1 MVHEFIDEGVSGR
14 TDKRPGLN
22 QLIED
27 ARKGKFKIVI
37 VHSIDRLGRST
48 KHLLNLLDE
57 LSHYGVSII
66 SMRENLDFSTPTG
79 QMALTMISAVAQL
92 ESQIISERIKTSLAV
107 KKNLAKKSGNGW
119 KCGRPAIS
127 NDIKEQVYHLK
138 DQGLS
143 IRKIAQSIG
152 DISKSSVE
160 RVLKERS
167 ACPKRYR
174 KSLYLFIELSMIYQ
188 FISCYKF
195 CTQNYLFLGHY
206 FLSCLT
212 LRSASLIYCLVLL
225 LFFWKAINK
234 TMK

>member
-1 MVHEFIDEGVSGR
+1 MNYTKAVAYARVSTLLGQDVENQLVGIRELAQGRNFELVHEFIDEGVSGR

-92 ESQIISERIKTSLAV
+92 EAQIISERIKTSLAV
-107 KKNLAKKSGNGW
+107 KKNLAEKSGNGW

-127 NDIKEQVYHLK
+127 NEIKEQVYHLK

-160 RVLKERS
+160 RILKERS
-167 ACPKRYR
+167 VCPK
-174 KSLYLFIELSMIYQ
+174 K
-188 FISCYKF
+188 
-195 CTQNYLFLGHY
+195 
-206 FLSCLT
+206 
-212 LRSASLIYCLVLL
+212 V
-225 LFFWKAINK
+225 
-234 TMK
+234 